1 MLCLFETIG
10 IDMTENKFE
19 VEGRTFRTKSDYER
33 ALCDK
38 QLINQLRKTVDWND
52 KKQIQELIDKLK
64 SSKIKFHTILGEDF
78 MEEVEEKYQESA
90 PAVNRTSKK
99 RANIIHKNNNSEIEV
114 YAREVLKKKEK
125 RRRIASVLCGILAIG
140 CLGYFAFYSWQH
152 DQVQK
157 ISEKM
162 NELRE
167 QPIIATQ
174 ESEGPLFHLDAPKEQ
189 REVLDEYKNLLIK
202 NKKLIGWVKIDD
214 TYIDYPVVQ
223 T

>member
-78 MEEVEEKYQESA
+78 MEEVEEKYQES
-90 PAVNRTSKK
+90 SLLMG
-99 RANIIHKNNNSEIEV
+99 II
-114 YAREVLKKKEK
+114 Y
-125 RRRIASVLCGILAIG
+125 
-140 CLGYFAFYSWQH
+140 
-152 DQVQK
+152 
-157 ISEKM
+157 
-162 NELRE
+162 
-167 QPIIATQ
+167 
-174 ESEGPLFHLDAPKEQ
+174 
-189 REVLDEYKNLLIK
+189 
-202 NKKLIGWVKIDD
+202 
-214 TYIDYPVVQ
+214 
-223 T
+223 

>member
-90 PAVNRTSKK
+90 PAVNRTGKK
-99 RANIIHKNNNSEIEV
+99 RAK
-114 YAREVLKKKEK
+114 L
-125 RRRIASVLCGILAIG
+125 ASC
-140 CLGYFAFYSWQH
+140 S
-152 DQVQK
+152 
-157 ISEKM
+157 S
-162 NELRE
+162 
-167 QPIIATQ
+167 
-174 ESEGPLFHLDAPKEQ
+174 S
-189 REVLDEYKNLLIK
+189 
-202 NKKLIGWVKIDD
+202 
-214 TYIDYPVVQ
+214 
-223 T
+223 